1 MHMRNDGGSSW
12 TGRSDDTKGEPPRDD
27 GDEDNYGGF

>member
-1 MHMRNDGGSSW
+1 MHMRNDGGSTW
-12 TGRSDDTKGEPPRDD
+12 TGRAPETPAPPRDD